1 MDSRE
6 SQKTLIE
13 RAFWYSYVVK
23 TAVVTVF
30 RTVTF

>member
-1 MDSRE
+1 MDSGK
-6 SQKTLIE
+6 SQKALIE
-13 RAFWYSYVVK
+13 HAFWYSYVVK